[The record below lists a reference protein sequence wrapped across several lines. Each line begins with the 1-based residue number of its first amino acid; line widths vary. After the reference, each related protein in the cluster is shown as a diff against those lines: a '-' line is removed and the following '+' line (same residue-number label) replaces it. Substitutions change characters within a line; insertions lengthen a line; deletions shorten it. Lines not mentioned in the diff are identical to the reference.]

1 MMKKRKKFNWGLI
14 ILVVA
19 LAYFAVSMFDI
30 QKAIY
35 AKQKEINNIEKK
47 IAQEKNTS
55 KELNKLKKI
64 LNTDEYID
72 KIAREE
78 LGMVKPGE
86 KKFIDPNK

>member
-1 MMKKRKKFNWGLI
+1 MKKRKKFNWGLI

-64 LNTDEYID
+64 LNTDKYID